1 MRCAAEAKGLTQNRS
16 CMLDCGFE
24 RCEIGSRLKC
34 SKVGALK
41 DPNFVIEALDLAGA
55 KRSDRLPCARL
66 AEKMRWRLKRS
77 TRELCEASDF
87 VKARWPE
94 LSVMTEHDETID
106 A

>member
-1 MRCAAEAKGLTQNRS
+1 MQNRS
-16 CMLDCGFE
+16 GMLDCGFK

-41 DPNFVIEALDLAGA
+41 DSNFVIEALDLAGA
-55 KRSDRLPCARL
+55 SVQTAGHVRL

-77 TRELCEASDF
+77 TRKLCEVSDF
-87 VKARWPE
+87 AKARWPE
-94 LSVMTEHDETID
+94 LSAMTERDETID